1 MIVKFLALCLYFG
14 CYDLITTGVPTYTI
28 IGCWIC
34 RYVLTVSFEVVC
46 FVSQDTETI
55 FLKFS
60 LEKSKLVPYFCLVK
74 TQQKL
79 RNTSIAF
86 MFIL

>member
-34 RYVLTVSFEVVC
+34 RYVLAVSFEVVC
-46 FVSQDTETI
+46 FVSQDT
-55 FLKFS
+55 
-60 LEKSKLVPYFCLVK
+60 K
-74 TQQKL
+74 TV
-79 RNTSIAF
+79 S
-86 MFIL
+86 